1 MPRMRLKAR
10 AALFSHF
17 MHLKLFIVCG
27 ATMAVTSIQVLSS
40 RWLPFLPLKRFKTRE
55 MQVCCERDAHE
66 ANKRQP
72 ASDSG

>member
-1 MPRMRLKAR
+1 
-10 AALFSHF
+10 
-17 MHLKLFIVCG
+17 MHLKVFISCG
-27 ATMAVTSIQVLSS
+27 VAMVVSSIQVSNS